1 MTSGWLFLVIGIL
14 GATLD
19 FWMASKAARRPMPSA
34 EPGMQRTNPATAAL
48 VLRIGGV
55 LFLLLLFALAFGV
68 IPSAGINPIKLH

>member
-14 GATLD
+14 GASID

-48 VLRIGGV
+48 VLWRIP
-55 LFLLLLFALAFGV
+55 ALSVMPCWSHSFR
-68 IPSAGINPIKLH
+68 PSCSASA